1 MNRIIFVLLA
11 VAVLAVKS
19 AAAPADTNALTFEG
33 VLRLTFARNPALLA
47 ARAAAGAMEARVPQ
61 ARAWDDPR
69 VGVDVERSGTTR
81 LTDWSDAEWMV
92 SQAIPINA
100 KNRVRGRAATAEAGA
115 AQAAVQQLEIELA
128 ARARSSLARL
138 ANIHRQ
144 LAINGE
150 IETLLNQLLEVSR
163 SRYAAGTGMQSDALM
178 AEGDVVRLLEARQDL
193 ERRATDEQTAL
204 NLLMN
209 FPPQSPLG
217 APARNAYVELDLPLD
232 ALQAAAR
239 AARPDLRGVGLRR
252 DAAAARVELAKRQW
266 IPDPE
271 LRVEARQFHG
281 AGGFIQ
287 EYDTGIFFSVPW
299 LNQGK
304 YRGAIAEARQTQEA
318 AERELE
324 AADLQIAG
332 AVRDQL
338 RRVETF
344 RLNFT
349 LFRDRLVPL
358 ARQTADAARIAYVN
372 GQGRFLDVMTALRTL
387 SDVAA
392 VHENHLTDYLV
403 ALAELEGIVGRP
415 LASLVPATTATP
427 PAP

>member
-1 MNRIIFVLLA
+1 MKKSLLLLLLPTA
-11 VAVLAVKS
+11 FAL
-19 AAAPADTNALTFEG
+19 AAPAASIETNALTLDG
-33 VLRLTFARNPALLA
+33 VLRLTMARNPALLA

-69 VGVDVERSGTTR
+69 VGVDIERSGTTR
-81 LTDWSDAEWMV
+81 LTDWADAEWMV

-100 KNRVRGRAATAEAGA
+100 KNRVRARAATAEAHA
-115 AQAAVQQLEIELA
+115 AETSVQQLEIELTVR
-128 ARARSSLARL
+128 ARAALARL
-138 ANIHRQ
+138 ANVQRQ
-144 LAINGE
+144 IAINRE
-150 IETLLNQLLEVSR
+150 IETLLSQLLEVSR
-163 SRYAAGTGMQSDALM
+163 SRYAAGNGMQSDALM

-193 ERRATDEQTAL
+193 ERRATDEQTVL

-209 FPPQSPLG
+209 FPPQAPLG
-217 APARNAYVELDLPLD
+217 APERNTYVESSLSLD

-239 AARPDLRGVGLRR
+239 AARPDLRGADLRR
-252 DAAAARVELAKRQW
+252 DAAVARVDLARRQW

-281 AGGFIQ
+281 AGGLIQ

-299 LNQGK
+299 LNRGK
-304 YRGAIAEARQTQEA
+304 YRGAVAEARQNQEA
-318 AERELE
+318 SERELE

-332 AVRDQL
+332 AVRDAL

-344 RLNFT
+344 QLNFI

-387 SDVAA
+387 NEVAA
-392 VHENHLTDYLV
+392 AHENHLTDYLV
-403 ALAELEGIVGRP
+403 AITELEGVVGRP
-415 LASLVPATTATP
+415 LATITANSRKNGSLP
-427 PAP
+427 